1 LGPVFVG
8 LDGTQMAPKLPRLNT
23 LDGWVE
29 LAQAC
34 EFLLSYQ
41 SVAGELYCPV
51 CGAMRRVAAAVI
63 A

>member
-1 LGPVFVG
+1 
-8 LDGTQMAPKLPRLNT
+8 MAPKLPRLNT